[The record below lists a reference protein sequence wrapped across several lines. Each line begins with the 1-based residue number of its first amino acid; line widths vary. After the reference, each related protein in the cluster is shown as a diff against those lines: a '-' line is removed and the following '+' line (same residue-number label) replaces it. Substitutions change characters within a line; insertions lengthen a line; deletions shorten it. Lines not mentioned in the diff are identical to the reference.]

1 MLVWLTDTPTDT
13 AKSSKCGIQFFGN
26 LDQISRHNNCIKK
39 KLHIAVLHTWDRRY
53 SRFQDRWAH
62 SWAEP
67 GAKAIKWP
75 GILWRTI
82 RLLKPP
88 LKFINNYQGIQ
99 KTLTKRNLV
108 DNEGAGFCI
117 LYIQVTLLH
126 DVRPHRHLFKIQMS
140 NRRKAKT
147 NFKQLR
153 CLIDPSP

>member
-1 MLVWLTDTPTDT
+1 MRLSAIHPFKRGD
-13 AKSSKCGIQFFGN
+13 
-26 LDQISRHNNCIKK
+26 CIKK

-88 LKFINNYQGIQ
+88 LKFINKYQGIQ

-153 CLIDPSP
+153 CLIDPLLNGSWKPLNIKQHNKSKPVIHV